1 MNDFFVRN
9 RLSDYID
16 GTLSPQEE
24 KIVQE
29 ALETNES
36 LYEEYLSLKEAVDML
51 SQFGSMEPSRNLAP
65 SIMDKLEDIPANN
78 NSFFRKYAPQ
88 IAIAA
93 ACILIVTA
101 FLLPEKNTENTVSAS
116 VVHTP
121 PKSRPLQ
128 LPQKLSNT
136 LIEKEM
142 DVTKVALAPEETEA
156 PVATEKKPKAI
167 KSKKR
172 RATVAKRI
180 EPLVLDQPTS
190 REDSPYLLFMN
201 DPDILFKLE
210 SLAKANNS
218 ILTQRDGSTLKPYE
232 MSDGKSSQ
240 VLKMSA
246 TAQNITAIEDAL
258 RQLGAEFHQFSSPT
272 SDEKIQILLNIQFE

>member
-24 KIVQE
+24 AIVQE
-29 ALETNES
+29 ALETNVE

-51 SQFGSMEPSRNLAP
+51 AQFGTVQASRNLAP
-65 SIMDKLEDIPANN
+65 SIMEQLEDIPANN
-78 NSFFRKYAPQ
+78 NSFFRAYAPQ
-88 IAIAA
+88 IAIAV
-93 ACILIVTA
+93 ACLLIVTA
-101 FLLPEKNTENTVSAS
+101 LLLPSKNTKNTVSAS
-116 VVHTP
+116 IVRTP

-136 LIEKEM
+136 LIENEM
-142 DVTKVALAPEETEA
+142 DVTKVALASEEEPT
-156 PVATEKKPKAI
+156 PQKKKAI
-167 KSKKR
+167 SKPNKR
-172 RATVAKRI
+172 KNRISARI
-180 EPLVLDQPTS
+180 EPLVIDQPTS

-218 ILTQRDGSTLKPYE
+218 ILTQRDGSTLKPYA

-246 TAQNITAIEDAL
+246 NAQNINAIEEAL

-272 SDEKIQILLNIQFE
+272 SNKKIQIQLNIEFE